1 MESNTT
7 TWWIYALFSAGFA
20 ALTTI
25 FAKIGIENVNANL
38 ATAIRTV
45 VILVVAW
52 GIVFFEGNVVNILAI
67 PQRTMIFLLL
77 SGVSTGLSW
86 IFYFQ
91 ALQIGKA
98 SLVAP
103 IDKSSLVLVLLFSVI
118 FLGET
123 LNWKIILGTGLV
135 VIGTLVLII

>member
-7 TWWIYALFSAGFA
+7 TWWIYALLSAGFA

-52 GIVFFEGNVVNILAI
+52 GIVFFQGNVVNILAI
-67 PQRTMIFLLL
+67 SQKTMIFLLL
-77 SGVSTGLSW
+77 SGLSTGLSW

-91 ALQIGKA
+91 ALQVGKA

-123 LNWKIILGTGLV
+123 LSWKIILGTGLV

>member
-7 TWWIYALFSAGFA
+7 TWWIYALLSAGFA

-52 GIVFFEGNVVNILAI
+52 GIVFFQGNVVNISAI
-67 PQRTMIFLLL
+67 SQKTLIFLLL
-77 SGVSTGLSW
+77 SGLSTGLSW

-91 ALQIGKA
+91 ALQAGKA

-123 LNWKIILGTGLV
+123 LSWKILLGTGLV

>member
-1 MESNTT
+1 MESNTR

-52 GIVFFEGNVVNILAI
+52 GIVFFQGNVVNILAI
-67 PQRTMIFLLL
+67 PQKTMIFLLL

-91 ALQIGKA
+91 ALQAGKA

-118 FLGET
+118 FLGEP
-123 LNWKIILGTGLV
+123 LNWKMILGTGLV

>member
-7 TWWIYALFSAGFA
+7 TWWIYALLSAGFA

-52 GIVFFEGNVVNILAI
+52 GIVFFQGNVVNISAI
-67 PQRTMIFLLL
+67 SQKTLIFLLL
-77 SGVSTGLSW
+77 SGLSTGLSW

-91 ALQIGKA
+91 ALQVGKA

-123 LNWKIILGTGLV
+123 LSWKILLGTGLV

>member
-1 MESNTT
+1 MESNMR
-7 TWWIYALFSAGFA
+7 TWWIYALLSAVFA

-25 FAKIGIENVNANL
+25 FAKIGVENVNSNL
-38 ATAIRTV
+38 ATAIRTL

-52 GIVFFEGNVVNILAI
+52 GIVFFQGNAVNILVI
-67 PQRTMIFLLL
+67 PQRTIIFLLL
-77 SGVSTGLSW
+77 SGCSTGLSW

-91 ALQIGKA
+91 ALQAGKA

-103 IDKSSLVLVLLFSVI
+103 IDKSSLVLVLLFSAI
-118 FLGET
+118 FLGEP

-135 VIGTLVLII
+135 IIGTLVVIV

>member
-7 TWWIYALFSAGFA
+7 TWWIYALLSAGFA

-52 GIVFFEGNVVNILAI
+52 GIVFFQGNVVNISAI
-67 PQRTMIFLLL
+67 SQKTMIFLLL
-77 SGVSTGLSW
+77 SGLSTGLSW

-91 ALQIGKA
+91 ALQAGKA

-123 LNWKIILGTGLV
+123 LSWKILLGTGLV

>member
-1 MESNTT
+1 MENNTI
-7 TWWIYALFSAGFA
+7 TWWIYALLSAGFA

-25 FAKIGIENVNANL
+25 FAKIGVENVNSNL

-52 GIVFFEGNVVNILAI
+52 GIVFFQGNVVSLLAI
-67 PQRTMIFLLL
+67 PQKTMIFLLL

-91 ALQIGKA
+91 ALQAGKA

-118 FLGET
+118 FLGEP
-123 LNWKIILGTGLV
+123 LNWKIILGSSLV
-135 VIGTLVLII
+135 TMGTLVLIL